1 MQILPVTRL
10 GKITLGL
17 FAAFLVLLVLV
28 LIFYQWLGYPP
39 SGIAGVLGYATVI
52 AALLTLICGLVSI
65 ILREERAISVIVAA
79 TTALIVVGA
88 VVVGIIN
95 AWLL

>member
-28 LIFYQWLGYPP
+28 LVFYQWLGYPP
-39 SGIAGVLGYATVI
+39 RGIAGVLGYATVI
-52 AALLTLICGLVSI
+52 SALLTLFCGLASI
-65 ILREERAISVIVAA
+65 ILREERAITVIVAA
-79 TTALIVVGA
+79 VTALIIVGA

>member
-28 LIFYQWLGYPP
+28 LVFYQWLGYPP
-39 SGIAGVLGYATVI
+39 RGIAGVLGNATVI
-52 AALLTLICGLVSI
+52 SALLTLFCGLASI
-65 ILREERAISVIVAA
+65 ILREERAITVIVAA
-79 TTALIVVGA
+79 VTALINVGA

>member
-28 LIFYQWLGYPP
+28 LIFYQWLGYPAR
-39 SGIAGVLGYATVI
+39 GIAGVLGYATVI
-52 AALLTLICGLVSI
+52 SALLTLISGLVSI

-79 TTALIVVGA
+79 ITALIVVGA

>member
-1 MQILPVTRL
+1 MQISPATRL

-17 FAAFLVLLVLV
+17 FAIFLVLLILV

-39 SGIAGVLGYATVI
+39 RGIAGVLGYATVI

-65 ILREERAISVIVAA
+65 ILREERAITVIFAVV
-79 TTALIVVGA
+79 TALIVIGA
-88 VVVGIIN
+88 VVVGILN

>member
-1 MQILPVTRL
+1 MQILPATRL
-10 GKITLGL
+10 GKFTLGL

-28 LIFYQWLGYPP
+28 LIFYQRLGYPAQ
-39 SGIAGVLGYATVI
+39 GIAGVLGYSTVI
-52 AALLTLICGLVSI
+52 TALLTLICGLVSI

-79 TTALIVVGA
+79 VTALIVVGA

>member
-39 SGIAGVLGYATVI
+39 RGIAGVLGYATVI
-52 AALLTLICGLVSI
+52 SALLTLISGLVSI

-79 TTALIVVGA
+79 ITALIVVGA